1 MLIFFTVLQYEWR
14 SILRAPLT
22 LILLLLLLLA
32 TAYAGWCG
40 NHIVREREAA
50 VAGILHAHG
59 QQLQEVHQRF
69 HGDTATAEG
78 KQLVAQAGLPQV
90 VEFRCP
96 PVATLPPDRMA
107 ALAVGQLEEW
117 PAAIIV
123 STKYDRL
130 AETDVPFTN
139 PALLAAG
146 NFDLAFILV
155 YIFPLLLIIVTHNSY
170 ALEHEQQTFRLL
182 ALQCGNSWKV
192 VLSRILVRFGMVW
205 LLAMITGILCY
216 LLLNTHAGISIQDL
230 LLWCYVT
237 TLYVCCWLC
246 FCALVISLKKS
257 AALSLLV
264 LLAAWCL
271 LAIIIPSVVSSIAA
285 VKAPLPLPAALAS
298 EQRECQEDTWNMPI
312 QPLLDS
318 FYQAH
323 PEYAATR
330 QAADT
335 AAYGNKRFVAYY
347 DLLYRR
353 MERISVSYQQQLLAH
368 NRLQQQL
375 SVFNPVTRA
384 QQMLSAAAATN
395 AAADAHYRQEVRQ
408 FREQWLRFMNSYL
421 LYDRMIPE
429 SALPQLPVFKHQ
441 PVPGKSSAIINAGI
455 PLMVML
461 LLAGIPA
468 ILLSSDKKTNLYK

>member
-1 MLIFFTVLQYEWR
+1 MLIFFSVLQYEWR

-32 TAYAGWCG
+32 AVYAGWCG
-40 NHIVREREAA
+40 NHIVRERETA
-50 VAGILHAHG
+50 VADILHAHR
-59 QQLQEVHQRF
+59 QQLAELHQRF
-69 HGDTATAEG
+69 HADTTTVEG
-78 KQLVAQAGLPQV
+78 KQLAAQAGLPQV

-96 PVATLPPDRMA
+96 PVATLPPLRMA

-117 PAAIIV
+117 PAAIVV

-155 YIFPLLLIIVTHNSY
+155 YIFPLILIIVTHNSY
-170 ALEHEQQTFRLL
+170 ALEHERQTFRLL

-192 VLSRILVRFGMVW
+192 VLSRIVVRFGMVW
-205 LLAMITGILCY
+205 LLAVITGILCY
-216 LLLNTHAGISIQDL
+216 LLINTYAGIRLEDL

-237 TLYVCCWLC
+237 TLYLGCWLC
-246 FCALVISLKKS
+246 FCMLVISLKRS
-257 AALSLLV
+257 ASISLLL
-264 LLAAWCL
+264 LLAVWCL
-271 LAIIIPSVVSSIAA
+271 LAIIIPSVVSSVAA
-285 VKAPLPLPAALAS
+285 VKAPLPLPSALAS
-298 EQRECQEDTWNMPI
+298 EQRECQEDTWNMPV

-318 FYQAH
+318 FYYAH

-330 QAADT
+330 QPADT

-347 DLLYRR
+347 DLLNRR
-353 MERISVSYQQQLLAH
+353 MERISVSYQQQLLVH
-368 NRLQQQL
+368 NNLQQQL

-384 QQMLSAAAATN
+384 QQLFSAAAATN
-395 AAADAHYRQEVRQ
+395 AAADAHYRQEVRL
-408 FREQWLRFMNSYL
+408 FREQWMRFMNSYL
-421 LYDRMIPE
+421 LYNRIMPE
-429 SALPQLPVFKHQ
+429 SALQQLPVFEHQ
-441 PVPGKSSAIINAGI
+441 PVPGKSSAVINAGI
-455 PLMVML
+455 PLIVML
-461 LLAGIPA
+461 LLAGIPG